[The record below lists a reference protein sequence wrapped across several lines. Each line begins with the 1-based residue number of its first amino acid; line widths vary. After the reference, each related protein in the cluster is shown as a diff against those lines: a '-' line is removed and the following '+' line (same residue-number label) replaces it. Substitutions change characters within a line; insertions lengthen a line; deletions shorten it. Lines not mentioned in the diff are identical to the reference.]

1 MSDTDHSH
9 HHHAANEFAGSVPP
23 VMDRAFWDERYASRD
38 ALWSGKPN
46 QQLVDEV
53 ADLPPGTALDVGCG
67 EGADAIWLATRGWPV
82 FGIDLSGVAIERA
95 RIRGNRAG
103 DEVTGRLT
111 FDTVDLAEFDP
122 GVAAF
127 DLVSAQFVHVPADQR
142 ALVHRRLAAAVT
154 VGGTLV
160 IVNHDPSD
168 LDTTIGRP
176 PFPEF
181 FASAAELAANLPSDT
196 WEVVVAEARPRP
208 AIDPEGRSVTIHDAV
223 LRAVRT
229 G

>member
-1 MSDTDHSH
+1 MPDTDHSH
-9 HHHAANEFAGSVPP
+9 HHHAADGFAGSVPP
-23 VMDRAFWDERYASRD
+23 VMDRAFWDGRYASRD

-53 ADLPPGTALDVGCG
+53 ADLPPGAALDVGCG
-67 EGADAIWLATRGWPV
+67 EGADAIWLATRGWRV
-82 FGIDLSGVAIERA
+82 HGIDLSGVAIERA
-95 RIRGNRAG
+95 RLRAEQAG
-103 DEVTGRLT
+103 AEVAGRLT
-111 FDTVDLAEFDP
+111 FDAVDLAEFDP

-127 DLVSAQFVHVPADQR
+127 DLVSAQFVHVPADRR
-142 ALVHRRLAAAVT
+142 ALIHRRLAEAVT

-168 LDTTIGRP
+168 LETTIGRP

-181 FASAAELAANLPSDT
+181 FASAAELAADLPPDH
-196 WEVVVAEARPRP
+196 WDIKVADARPRP
-208 AIDPEGRSVTIHDAV
+208 AIDPEGRAVTIHDAV
-223 LRAVRT
+223 LRAMRT